1 MGSPMCSEA
10 DAVRTEQA
18 ADAEPGP
25 AQPCAIR
32 ISSVSKCFRIYDRP
46 QDRLK
51 QSFVAR
57 FARLAGRGG
66 RRYFREFWA
75 VRDVNL
81 DVRRGETLGIIG
93 RNGSG
98 KSTLL
103 QMICGTLTPTAG
115 RIEVHGRVAALLE
128 LGSGFNPEFTGR
140 ENVHLNAMVLGLTPA
155 QVDERFDAIVEFADI
170 GQFIDQ
176 PVKTYSSG
184 MYVRLAFAVI
194 AHVDADILVIDEA
207 LSVGDVFF
215 TQKCMRFLRK
225 FQETGTVVFVS
236 HDAAAVTN
244 LCDRAAL
251 LDSGRLAMVGDA
263 KSVCEAYH
271 ASGYEQSL
279 RPGRKTAPQTERA
292 ASYMAIKPTIAPI
305 SEVQVFR
312 FDPERS
318 RFGSGAATIVGA
330 SLTDPGGRPLSRI
343 VGGEAVR
350 LVVEADIHA
359 QLQRPIV
366 GFMLKD
372 RLGQALF
379 GDNTYRMYEREPV
392 PVEPGDRLRA
402 EFEFVMPILQQG
414 HYSVDMAVANGTY
427 LEHEQA
433 DWLHDGLVIESHT
446 SSVSTGL
453 VGIPFQEIRLFRDRR
468 TT

>member
-1 MGSPMCSEA
+1 MGSQMYSEA
-10 DAVRTEQA
+10 DPVRNCQS
-18 ADAEPGP
+18 ADAKSDP
-25 AQPCAIR
+25 AQSYAIR
-32 ISSVSKCFRIYDRP
+32 ISAVSKCFRIYDRP

-51 QSFVAR
+51 QSLVAR
-57 FARLAGRGG
+57 FARLVGRED

-75 VRDVNL
+75 VRDVSL

-103 QMICGTLTPTAG
+103 QMICGTLTPSAG
-115 RIEVHGRVAALLE
+115 SIEVYGRVAALLE

-140 ENVHLNAMVLGLTPA
+140 ENVHLNAMVLGLTQA

-170 GQFIDQ
+170 GEFIDQ

-244 LCDRAAL
+244 LCNRAAL

-279 RPGRKTAPQTERA
+279 RPARKTAAPSEKTVA
-292 ASYMAIKPTIAPI
+292 PKVVKPKITPV
-305 SEVQVFR
+305 SEMNVFR

-318 RFGSGAATIVGA
+318 RFGSGAATIAGA
-330 SLTDPGGRPLSRI
+330 ALADSEGHPLFRI

-350 LVVEADIHA
+350 LVVEVDIHA
-359 QLQRPIV
+359 RLHSPIV

-379 GDNTYRMYEREPV
+379 GDNTYLAYERDPV
-392 PVEPGDRLRA
+392 PVEPGDRICA

-414 HYSVDMAVANGTY
+414 HYSVDLAVADGTY

-433 DWLHDGLVIESHT
+433 DWLHDGLIIESHT

-453 VGIPFQEIRLFRDRR
+453 VGIPFQNIRLFRGRR